1 MAAPNDDERI
11 MSPKVSPTVRAGRL
25 KKAIEFRDSA
35 ELIELFSD
43 DATDRRDAYVTM
55 CVHAGIAAADVICM
69 DALGEYYSGPSHDQ
83 AARLLAKADDVSAKQ
98 LNTLLSM
105 KTKAGYSDVPV
116 SNDQLARAKRAME
129 GLVDRATS

>member
-1 MAAPNDDERI
+1 
-11 MSPKVSPTVRAGRL
+11 MSPKVSPGARAGRL
-25 KKAIEFRDSA
+25 KKAIEFRDAA
-35 ELIELFSD
+35 ELIEVFKSD
-43 DATDRRDAYVTM
+43 TEHRDAYVTM

-83 AARLLAKADDVSAKQ
+83 AANLLAKADAASAKQ
-98 LNTLLSM
+98 LNTLLGM

-129 GLVDRATS
+129 GLVDRATR